1 MNITVYRNFDY
12 AIDSEAQLI
21 KKTFYSRLGCC
32 WKNGYCLKH
41 AVSAVYIKQLL
52 VLGNTL
58 YGIKLRS

>member
-1 MNITVYRNFDY
+1 MNIPVYRNLDY
-12 AIDSEAQLI
+12 AIDSEDQLK
-21 KKTFYSRLGCC
+21 KKTFYSKLGCC